1 MTTFKG
7 RVGVI
12 GATSLIGEC
21 LLPLLVE
28 EGWDVVAFTRR
39 MKYQQGQVK
48 TQPVDW
54 QLLRKTASSNVS
66 DILTPEKQISH
77 WMCLAPIW
85 VLPEYFPLL
94 SLYGVQHVVAISS
107 TSRFTK
113 TESSDPSER
122 ALAAKLTEGEELF
135 IDWAQKNKV
144 AWTILRPTLIYGLR
158 HDKNVSV
165 ITHFIKRFAF
175 FPLLGTARGLRQPV
189 HAHDMALGCLA
200 ALSAEKAFNRSY
212 NISGGETLPYREM
225 VGRVFS
231 AMGRKSRFVTFPLW
245 LFRLAV
251 LLLRMF
257 PPFRHWSTA
266 MAERMNQDLVFDHE
280 DACRD
285 LGFSPR
291 PFLLTREDLPG

>member
-1 MTTFKG
+1 MIACKG
-7 RVGVI
+7 RVGVL
-12 GATSLIGEC
+12 GATSLIGDF

-28 EGWDVVAFTRR
+28 DGYDVVAFSRR
-39 MKYQQGQVK
+39 MKDQQRQVK

-54 QLLRKTASSNVS
+54 QLLRKTTSSNVS

-144 AWTILRPTLIYGLR
+144 VWTILRPTLIYGLR

-165 ITHFIKRFAF
+165 IIHFIKRFAF

-189 HAHDMALGCLA
+189 HAHDVALGCLA
-200 ALSAEKAFNRSY
+200 ALSAEKAFDRSY

-225 VGRVFS
+225 VGRIFS
-231 AMGRKSRFVTFPLW
+231 ALGRKSRFVTFPLW

-291 PFLLTREDLPG
+291 PFLLTREDLLG

>member
-1 MTTFKG
+1 MTAFKG

-21 LLPLLVE
+21 LLPLLIE

-94 SLYGVQHVVAISS
+94 SLYVVQHVVAISS

-144 AWTILRPTLIYGLR
+144 AWTILRPTLIYGQR

-165 ITHFIKRFAF
+165 IIHFIKRFAF

-189 HAHDMALGCLA
+189 HAHDVALGCLA

>member
-1 MTTFKG
+1 MTAFKG

-21 LLPLLVE
+21 LLPLLIE

-135 IDWAQKNKV
+135 IDRAQKNKV

-165 ITHFIKRFAF
+165 IIHFIKRFAF

-189 HAHDMALGCLA
+189 HAHDVALGCLA

-225 VGRVFS
+225 VGRIFS
-231 AMGRKSRFVTFPLW
+231 ALGRKSRFVTFPLW